1 MGEELKQKRFYLKT
15 EELLQAEGGIGNVV
29 PAFNNSY
36 DVFIKFNSLGSN
48 SLSAYLQDHSLL
60 EGTGPGTIGDYIAL
74 FCSEA
79 VLPGSQITTQSVDGL
94 RQGVTQHFA
103 TYRRYPDI
111 NLTFYSQKDYYT
123 NEVFD
128 AWLEYISPTLN
139 DVNTGSMID
148 DAANFA
154 YKRLRYP
161 KTYKCD
167 MSITAFSN
175 DTITRKTRLN
185 PHGDDDGPKEK
196 IVERQE
202 PSSIRYELKNA
213 FPVNIV
219 AAPLAYGN
227 ANLIKTTLTFKYEQ
241 FYITRASRSDK
252 LVGSVYES
260 KLNRRDLDKSEIPIR
275 KALRNDFG
283 AIQLKTIPFEDQ

>member
-175 DTITRKTRLN
+175 DTITSETRLN
-185 PHGDDDGPKEK
+185 PHESKDEPV
-196 IVERQE
+196 VERQE

-213 FPVNIV
+213 FPINIV

-227 ANLIKTTLTFKYEQ
+227 ANLIKTTLTFKYDQ
-241 FYITRASRSDK
+241 FYVTRASRTGNK
-252 LVGSVYES
+252 LT
-260 KLNRRDLDKSEIPIR
+260 RRDLDKSGIPIR

-283 AIQLKTIPFEDQ
+283 AIQLKTIPIEDQ

>member
-175 DTITRKTRLN
+175 DTITSETRLN
-185 PHGDDDGPKEK
+185 PHESKDEPV
-196 IVERQE
+196 VERQE

-213 FPVNIV
+213 FPINIV

-227 ANLIKTTLTFKYEQ
+227 ANLIKTTLTFKYDQ
-241 FYITRASRSDK
+241 FYVTRASRSGNK
-252 LVGSVYES
+252 LT
-260 KLNRRDLDKSEIPIR
+260 RRDLDKSGIPIR

-283 AIQLKTIPFEDQ
+283 AIQLKTIPVEDQ

>member
-175 DTITRKTRLN
+175 DTITSETRLN
-185 PHGDDDGPKEK
+185 PHESKDEPV
-196 IVERQE
+196 VERQE

-213 FPVNIV
+213 FPINIV

-227 ANLIKTTLTFKYEQ
+227 ANLIKTTLTFKYDQ
-241 FYITRASRSDK
+241 FYVTRASRS
-252 LVGSVYES
+252 GS
-260 KLNRRDLDKSEIPIR
+260 KLTRRDLDKSGIPIR

-283 AIQLKTIPFEDQ
+283 AIQLKTIPIEDQ

>member
-139 DVNTGSMID
+139 DFNTGSMID

-175 DTITRKTRLN
+175 DTITRNTRLN
-185 PHGDDDGPKEK
+185 PHESKDEPV
-196 IVERQE
+196 VERQE

-213 FPVNIV
+213 FPINIV

-227 ANLIKTTLTFKYEQ
+227 ANLIKTTLTFKYDQ
-241 FYITRASRSDK
+241 FYVTRASRTGNK
-252 LVGSVYES
+252 LT
-260 KLNRRDLDKSEIPIR
+260 RRDLDKSGIPIR

-283 AIQLKTIPFEDQ
+283 AIQLKTIPVEDQ

>member
-175 DTITRKTRLN
+175 DTITSETRLN
-185 PHGDDDGPKEK
+185 PHESKDEPV
-196 IVERQE
+196 VERQE

-213 FPVNIV
+213 FPINIV

-227 ANLIKTTLTFKYEQ
+227 ANLIKTTLTFKYDQ
-241 FYITRASRSDK
+241 FYVTRASRSGNK
-252 LVGSVYES
+252 LT
-260 KLNRRDLDKSEIPIR
+260 RRDLDKSGIPIR

-283 AIQLKTIPFEDQ
+283 AIQLKTIPIEDQ

>member
-1 MGEELKQKRFYLKT
+1 MGEELKQNRFYLKT

-60 EGTGPGTIGDYIAL
+60 EGSGPGTIGDYIAL

-123 NEVFD
+123 NEIFD

-139 DVNTGSMID
+139 DINTGSMID

-175 DTITRKTRLN
+175 DTITSETRLN
-185 PHGDDDGPKEK
+185 PHKSKTGPV
-196 IVERQE
+196 IERHE

-213 FPVNIV
+213 FPTNVV

-227 ANLIKTTLTFKYEQ
+227 ANLIKTTLTFKYDQ
-241 FYITRASRSDK
+241 FYVTRASRSGNE
-252 LVGSVYES
+252 LT
-260 KLNRRDLDKSEIPIR
+260 RRDLDKSEIPIR

-283 AIQLKTIPFEDQ
+283 DIRLETIPFPDQ

>member
-1 MGEELKQKRFYLKT
+1 MGEELKQTRFYLKT

-48 SLSAYLQDHSLL
+48 SLSAYLKDHSLL
-60 EGTGPGTIGDYIAL
+60 EGTGPAGIGDYIAL

-123 NEVFD
+123 NEIFD

-139 DVNTGSMID
+139 DINTGSMID

-175 DTITRKTRLN
+175 DTITRETRLN
-185 PHGDDDGPKEK
+185 PHKSKTEQPV
-196 IVERQE
+196 VERQE

-213 FPVNIV
+213 FPINIV

-227 ANLIKTTLTFKYEQ
+227 ANLIKTTLTFKYDQ
-241 FYITRASRSDK
+241 FYVTRASRSDK

-260 KLNRRDLDKSEIPIR
+260 KLNRRDPDKSGIPIR
-275 KALRNDFG
+275 KAIRNDFG
-283 AIQLKTIPFEDQ
+283 AIRLETIPFEDQ

>member
-185 PHGDDDGPKEK
+185 PHESKDEPV
-196 IVERQE
+196 VERQE

-213 FPVNIV
+213 FPINIV

-227 ANLIKTTLTFKYEQ
+227 ANLIKTTLTFKYDQ
-241 FYITRASRSDK
+241 FYVTRASRTGNK
-252 LVGSVYES
+252 LT
-260 KLNRRDLDKSEIPIR
+260 RRDLDKSGIPIR

-283 AIQLKTIPFEDQ
+283 AIQLKTIPVEDQ

>member
-175 DTITRKTRLN
+175 DTITSETRLN
-185 PHGDDDGPKEK
+185 PHESKDEPV
-196 IVERQE
+196 VERQE

-213 FPVNIV
+213 FPINIV

-227 ANLIKTTLTFKYEQ
+227 ANLIKTTLTFKYDQ
-241 FYITRASRSDK
+241 FYVTRASRS
-252 LVGSVYES
+252 GS
-260 KLNRRDLDKSEIPIR
+260 KLTRRDLDKSGIPIR

>member
-175 DTITRKTRLN
+175 DTITSETRLN
-185 PHGDDDGPKEK
+185 PHESKDEPV
-196 IVERQE
+196 VERQE

-213 FPVNIV
+213 FPINIV

-227 ANLIKTTLTFKYEQ
+227 ANLIKTTLTFKYDQ
-241 FYITRASRSDK
+241 FYVTRASRTGNK
-252 LVGSVYES
+252 LT
-260 KLNRRDLDKSEIPIR
+260 RRDLDKSGIPIR

-283 AIQLKTIPFEDQ
+283 AIQLKTIPVEDQ

>member
-175 DTITRKTRLN
+175 DTITSETRLN
-185 PHGDDDGPKEK
+185 PHESKDEPV
-196 IVERQE
+196 VERQE

-213 FPVNIV
+213 FPINIV

-227 ANLIKTTLTFKYEQ
+227 ANLIKTTLTFKYDQ
-241 FYITRASRSDK
+241 FYVTRASRSGNK
-252 LVGSVYES
+252 LT
-260 KLNRRDLDKSEIPIR
+260 RRDLDKSGIPIR

-283 AIQLKTIPFEDQ
+283 AIQLETIPFEEQ